1 MSVTDLEAYVWQQS
15 EGLSVEPYVEQQLR
29 VMHVVGQLSRWR
41 EVAEGHHLLGAVDNH
56 RLVDVSAS
64 GLRLLLQRD
73 IMKGDY
79 QKMYFKQILF
89 KSAIHITTT
98 YFI

>member
-1 MSVTDLEAYVWQQS
+1 MSDTDLEAYVWQQS

-41 EVAEGHHLLGAVDNH
+41 EVAEGHHLLGAVDDH

-73 IMKGDY
+73 IIKGDY
-79 QKMYFKQILF
+79 QKMYFK
-89 KSAIHITTT
+89 
-98 YFI
+98 